1 MGGRIGSMESNTLIH
16 WLMLALLA
24 ATISFLL
31 KKFAK

>member
-1 MGGRIGSMESNTLIH
+1 MESNPLIH

-24 ATISFLL
+24 MAISVLF